1 MHRALL
7 HWIWNLVISLRAVS
21 LLWVFWVLFCFAQ
34 SLVAWRCPFSTL
46 LSEAGYFLCSWAHL
60 SSLFPW
66 VCNLQSLSS
75 SATDSTW
82 SWLAK
87 ALLFP
92 SLGWICALLFPQ
104 KIPGTQILSQ
114 KRISLFSV
122 LQVRAFCSRQPPVQQ
137 QVGERSAPRPSPV
150 GPFLLEAAQVC
161 WIKDHFRYHPGCAK
175 APNLPAY
182 LQTHLSNMWAVH
194 NAVSPPPTLPKRMN
208 FTPMCWAFIANLV
221 ATTTPTTWGKDSIWG
236 FVSPFNLE

>member
-1 MHRALL
+1 MHWALL

-34 SLVAWRCPFSTL
+34 SLVAWRCHFSTL

-60 SSLFPW
+60 SSLLPW

-75 SATDSTW
+75 SAIDSTW

-114 KRISLFSV
+114 KRISLCPPGQS
-122 LQVRAFCSRQPPVQQ
+122 LLLTTTSGSATGGREISSQTISHRAFPLGSSTGLLDQ
-137 QVGERSAPRPSPV
+137 RS
-150 GPFLLEAAQVC
+150 L
-161 WIKDHFRYHPGCAK
+161 
-175 APNLPAY
+175 
-182 LQTHLSNMWAVH
+182 
-194 NAVSPPPTLPKRMN
+194 
-208 FTPMCWAFIANLV
+208 
-221 ATTTPTTWGKDSIWG
+221 
-236 FVSPFNLE
+236 